1 MQEEELPADSVLH
14 VSAEE
19 SGGIAIEIEDGEFSW
34 HTSDTELR
42 TLTGI
47 DLRVKRGSRVAVCG
61 TVGSGKTSLLSSVL
75 GEIPKLAGTVSTF
88 QLLTSSDGF
97 LTLFQSLWGFF

>member
-1 MQEEELPADSVLH
+1 VSLDRIWQFLQEDELPTDAVIH
-14 VSAEE
+14 VPPEASE
-19 SGGIAIEIEDGEFSW
+19 GMAIEIENGEFNW

-47 DLRVKRGSRVAVCG
+47 NLQVERGHRVAVCG

-75 GEIPKLAGTVSTF
+75 GEIPKLAGTVSPF
-88 QLLTSSDGF
+88 QLPNGRLG
-97 LTLFQSLWGFF
+97 